1 MEGAGSKKLSGR
13 VEKIPRTARGERT
26 LRKILD
32 AALIEFGERGYSEGS
47 IVGITSRAKVALG
60 TFYTY
65 FNSKEDVFKAL
76 VAHMSELVRTAVAPA
91 LAANADALTREKDA
105 LRALLRLIA
114 RHKPVYRIID
124 EAEFV
129 DPEGYRRH
137 YCGAAERIL
146 ARLRDGARRGEL
158 RSEDSPLAE
167 EVVAWAMMGANVFVG
182 LRFAV
187 WDDEDPDEVA
197 AAVNRLWRL
206 GLKP

>member
-1 MEGAGSKKLSGR
+1 
-13 VEKIPRTARGERT
+13 
-26 LRKILD
+26 
-32 AALIEFGERGYSEGS
+32 
-47 IVGITSRAKVALG
+47 
-60 TFYTY
+60 
-65 FNSKEDVFKAL
+65 
-76 VAHMSELVRTAVAPA
+76 MSELVRTAVAPA